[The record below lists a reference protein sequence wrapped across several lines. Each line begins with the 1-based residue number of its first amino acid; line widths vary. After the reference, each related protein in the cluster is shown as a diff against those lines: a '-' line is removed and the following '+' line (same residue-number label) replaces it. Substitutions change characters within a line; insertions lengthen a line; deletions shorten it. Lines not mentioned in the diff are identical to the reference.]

1 MGAVEMDR
9 QAIERRDFP
18 IVRRGYDPA
27 SVDAHLR
34 SLAAA
39 VEELSRQAS
48 GAGRDSI
55 ASAAGAQVQ
64 GILEAAQASAQ
75 AIEAEAAEHARRLR
89 EEAGSEAQRTREQ
102 AIATAQERVTGVT
115 AATDALLQRVASM
128 DGETRTLVES
138 LRGGAGR
145 LVADLE
151 ALGVEMGTLYDAAAG
166 RAGAPAEAVATESGG
181 AEPIPAP
188 LVEPV
193 AQNGVAVPPPAIAA
207 QPAPQ
212 PQPQSPPQP
221 EPAAVAPAAAPA
233 NEHAAPATQDVDG
246 ARLVALNMALN
257 GDSREATGRYLSD
270 HFDIAEP
277 QQLLDEVYAA
287 IEG

>member
-18 IVRRGYDPA
+18 IVRRGYDPV

-39 VEELSRQAS
+39 VEELRRQAS

-75 AIEAEAAEHARRLR
+75 AIETEAAEHARKLR
-89 EEAGSEAQRTREQ
+89 DDAAAEAQRTREQ

-115 AATDALLQRVASM
+115 GATDALLQRVASI

-151 ALGVEMGTLYDAAAG
+151 TLGVEMGRLYDAAAG
-166 RAGAPAEAVATESGG
+166 RAGAPVDAVA
-181 AEPIPAP
+181 AEPV
-188 LVEPV
+188 LMEPV
-193 AQNGVAVPPPAIAA
+193 AAPGVGPVAAQNGAVAPLPPAPA
-207 QPAPQ
+207 QPEAQ
-212 PQPQSPPQP
+212 PQP
-221 EPAAVAPAAAPA
+221 EAAVTPAAVPAQEGEHVAAGA
-233 NEHAAPATQDVDG
+233 QDVDG

-257 GDSREATGRYLSD
+257 GDSREATGRYLTE

>member
-1 MGAVEMDR
+1 MDR

-39 VEELSRQAS
+39 VEELRQQAGGS
-48 GAGRDSI
+48 GRDSL

-75 AIEAEAAEHARRLR
+75 AIEAEAAEHARQVR
-89 EEAGSEAQRTREQ
+89 EDAAAEARRTREQ
-102 AIATAQERVTGVT
+102 AIATAQERVAAVT
-115 AATDALLQRVASM
+115 EATDALLQRVAGM

-145 LVADLE
+145 LAADLQ
-151 ALGVEMGTLYDAAAG
+151 ALDAQMGTLYDAAAG
-166 RAGAPAEAVATESGG
+166 RAGAPADVDAAVDADAG
-181 AEPIPAP
+181 AGAAQQVPTEPIVPAR
-188 LVEPV
+188 
-193 AQNGVAVPPPAIAA
+193 A
-207 QPAPQ
+207 
-212 PQPQSPPQP
+212 
-221 EPAAVAPAAAPA
+221 EPAAVPQNGAAAPARAQPAAESQPAAAPTPVPAAPAAAEREPSPGA
-233 NEHAAPATQDVDG
+233 QDVDG

-257 GDSREATGRYLSD
+257 GDSREATGRYLTE

-277 QQLLDEVYAA
+277 GQLLDEVYAA